1 MISRTLVY
9 GTLAG
14 SIGLVYAGVV
24 AGVGAVL
31 GTRGEPNLLLSL
43 VATAAVAL
51 AFQPLRERL
60 QRLANRLVYGQ
71 RATPYAV
78 LAGFSHR
85 IGSALS
91 VDEVLP
97 QMAEA
102 AGHGVGAVRSR
113 VRVYVPGGADRIVAW
128 PPESL
133 AANFERTAMVLHHA
147 VPVGEIAVS
156 KQPGEPLTP
165 AEGALLDDLATQAG
179 PAFSNVRLT
188 EELRASRQRIVAA
201 QDAERRRIERD
212 LHDGAQQHLVALS
225 INLRILQELMDGDL
239 VAAAE
244 LLAEVQGQAT
254 DALVT
259 LRDLARGI
267 YPPALVDRGIVA
279 APEGHLAKSHQRASL
294 TVYPENSG
302 ARFAP
307 QVEAAIY
314 FCVLEAL
321 QNGAKHAPDAALRVR
336 LDFASNCVAFEV
348 TDNGQGFDPAVTP
361 AGTGLHGMR
370 DRLAAVGGSLQVRSA
385 RGQGTTIEG
394 ALPSRNVGVDGE
406 AKVDDDVVAPILHSS
421 QVAAAP

>member
-1 MISRTLVY
+1 
-9 GTLAG
+9 
-14 SIGLVYAGVV
+14 
-24 AGVGAVL
+24 L

-43 VATAAVAL
+43 VATAVVAM
-51 AFQPLRERL
+51 AFQPMRERL
-60 QRLANRLVYGQ
+60 QRLANQLVYGQ

-78 LAGFSHR
+78 LAGFSRR
-85 IGSALS
+85 IGRALS
-91 VDEVLP
+91 LDDVLP

-102 AGHGVGAVRSR
+102 AGLGVGAVRSR
-113 VRVYVPGGADRIVAW
+113 VRVFVPGGADRIVAW

-133 AANFERTAMVLHHA
+133 AADFERTAAVLHHGE
-147 VPVGEIAVS
+147 PVGEIAVS
-156 KQPGEPLTP
+156 KKPGEPLTP

-188 EELRASRQRIVAA
+188 EELRASRQRIVVA

-212 LHDGAQQHLVALS
+212 LHDGAQQHLVAMA
-225 INLRILQELMDGDL
+225 INLRVLHELMNDDL
-239 VAAAE
+239 GAARE
-244 LLAEVQGQAT
+244 LLAEIQGQAT

-267 YPPALVDRGIVA
+267 YPPALADRGIVA
-279 APEGHLAKSHQRASL
+279 ALEGHLAKSRQAASL
-294 TVYPENSG
+294 TVYPTKSE

-307 QVEAAIY
+307 QVEAAVY

-321 QNGAKHAPDAALRVR
+321 QNGAKHAPAAALQVR
-336 LDFASNCVAFEV
+336 LHFDANRLAFEV
-348 TDNGQGFDPAVTP
+348 TDDGEGFDPALTP

-394 ALPSRNVGVDGE
+394 ALPVGALED
-406 AKVDDDVVAPILHSS
+406 ASLH
-421 QVAAAP
+421 PG